1 MCCACHGIDTAS
13 IYCPLSW
20 GDQTSLHG
28 CFGTLLCS
36 HALILT
42 KWFVA
47 SSKPDRANL
56 HPYAGN
62 IFILNG
68 LLSNCLWCIDVAYL
82 PTIAIFLADNR
93 KEVAM
98 IQAWACHTHSACPI
112 FFALFNST
120 MSITTETSKIICSL
134 FYFHAQKP
142 SSITRLLT
150 IKQSTNDKERKFT
163 SGEGTKTLRGSLTV
177 GLELWWFTFHL
188 CLSINDDSVGWY
200 TSCLLLL
207 CSSISS
213 MDSSQPCQS
222 AAWRSH
228 VMNNIPED

>member
-1 MCCACHGIDTAS
+1 MKLLVFGKVWSPGLSLSFSLHPMSYLTGWWTLSPSRSLDCVVCCACHGIDTAS

-20 GDQTSLHG
+20 EDQTSLHG
-28 CFGTLLCS
+28 CLGTLLCS

-68 LLSNCLWCIDVAYL
+68 LLSNCLWCIDVVYL

-93 KEVAM
+93 KEVVM
-98 IQAWACHTHSACPI
+98 IQSWACHTHSACPI

-134 FYFHAQKP
+134 FLF
-142 SSITRLLT
+142 SC
-150 IKQSTNDKERKFT
+150 
-163 SGEGTKTLRGSLTV
+163 TKAI
-177 GLELWWFTFHL
+177 FYNKIAH
-188 CLSINDDSVGWY
+188 
-200 TSCLLLL
+200 
-207 CSSISS
+207 
-213 MDSSQPCQS
+213 
-222 AAWRSH
+222 H
-228 VMNNIPED
+228 